1 MHVYAYTNY
10 QLLDVRFVTRNFSY
24 TPFYGIRAQMTRH
37 DNTDETPFAGFY
49 FPVLFLIVLIQI
61 FKMRFTRQDFENFFW
76 QWTDGNLYPP
86 HIRCATFSLH
96 RMIAPPPP
104 SLPTRLSVY
113 ILHMFQKVTA
123 LFTDRAPVFLL
134 HPPLPLLR
142 LHLALNYFLSIPGGA
157 WDILWRCIVMRF
169 IGPTIYIFFYLDTDK
184 IF

>member
-96 RMIAPPPP
+96 RMIAPPPRLRYQPDFP
-104 SLPTRLSVY
+104 STYCTCFR
-113 ILHMFQKVTA
+113 K
-123 LFTDRAPVFLL
+123 LL
-134 HPPLPLLR
+134 HCLPIELR
-142 LHLALNYFLSIPGGA
+142 F
-157 WDILWRCIVMRF
+157 
-169 IGPTIYIFFYLDTDK
+169 FFYTPLSLYCVCT
-184 IF
+184 